1 MFSCSTVACQKV
13 GELGTELLTSLFLD
27 QNSLTFTCYFL
38 VVLLESITFIFNCYA
53 DDTELYL
60 SIKPK
65 ESDQFVKLHT
75 SLNDIKSWKTLNFLM
90 VQMVSLLC
98 IILL

>member
-1 MFSCSTVACQKV
+1 MFSCSTIACQKV
-13 GELGTELLTSLFLD
+13 EELGTELLTSLFLV
-27 QNSLTFTCYFL
+27 QNSLTFTCYLL

-53 DDTELYL
+53 DDTQLYL

-75 SLNDIKSWKTLNFLM
+75 CLNDIKSWMTQNFLM